1 MQRGKLIVLLA
12 VLGIG
17 LGVAYFRL
25 PLSISNQSVP
35 SADPLLKA
43 PDGNQPGALL
53 MTPSG
58 APSGTPAAP
67 VVSAS
72 TLTPADQQKMKA
84 LDEIFTSKN
93 DNDPRIDTELKN
105 FTPEMK
111 AALVSKYT
119 RIPSEHR
126 NEKGTVAFLIGREI
140 NSKADV
146 DFLKGILMEKP
157 CLSLGDCNQP
167 PAPHTGADDHYE
179 ATNETTARYP
189 QLVSIRAL
197 NHRYEELMQDPKA
210 NAGLIQQI
218 IEAFKEAQNSPDP
231 KIADEAKASLK
242 QIENQP

>member
-17 LGVAYFRL
+17 LGVAYYKL
-25 PLSISNQSVP
+25 PLSISEPKAAVESVLKSPDVNPAGSLPGGSP
-35 SADPLLKA
+35 S
-43 PDGNQPGALL
+43 N
-53 MTPSG
+53 THS
-58 APSGTPAAP
+58 AP
-67 VVSAS
+67 VVPVSS
-72 TLTPADQQKMKA
+72 LTPADQQKMKA

-111 AALVSKYT
+111 SALLAKYAA
-119 RIPSEHR
+119 IPAERR
-126 NEKGTVAFLIGREI
+126 NEKGTIAFLIGREI

-210 NAGLIQQI
+210 NATLIQQI
-218 IEAFKEAQNSPDP
+218 IEALREAQNSPDP